1 MQSTVSVAHAINLHD
16 FPIYGGCVCVPDRST
31 LETDSV
37 HCTQVECLLGGS
49 FNS

>member
-1 MQSTVSVAHAINLHD
+1 MYVHD
-16 FPIYGGCVCVPDRST
+16 FLICGGFVRVPDTSA
-31 LETDSV
+31 LEPDPV

>member
-1 MQSTVSVAHAINLHD
+1 MYNKGSSIYMYYL
-16 FPIYGGCVCVPDRST
+16 PIYGGCVCVPDTSA
-31 LETDSV
+31 LEPDSV